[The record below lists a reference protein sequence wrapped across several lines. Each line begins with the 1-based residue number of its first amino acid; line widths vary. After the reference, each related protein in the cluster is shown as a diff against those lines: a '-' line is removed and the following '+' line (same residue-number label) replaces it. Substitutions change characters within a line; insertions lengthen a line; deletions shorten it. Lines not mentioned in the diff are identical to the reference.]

1 MADFKIYIF
10 KSGDTEP
17 ETKIT
22 IPLGVLRVA
31 SKLIPKKAA
40 EVLEKEGIDL
50 NEILALSDSK
60 EICGTLLEVENP
72 QERIVISIE

>member
-1 MADFKIYIF
+1 MADFRIYIF
-10 KSGDTEP
+10 KSGATEP

-40 EVLEKEGIDL
+40 AVLEKEGIDL
-50 NEILALSDSK
+50 NEILALSESK
-60 EICGTLLEVENP
+60 EICGTLLEIENP
-72 QERIVISIE
+72 KERIVISIE